1 MAKSENNEV
10 MYGARGKVGNL
21 VVFKN
26 FGSNQTVIA
35 KRPKRAENPVYTE
48 KQLEAKLKFREA
60 VVYARGVINNPALLA
75 VYQLLAK
82 PGTSAYNL
90 ALADYCKAP
99 EITLIDADNY
109 HGQIGEQIR
118 VRAMDNFGLTQVK
131 VSIYDAADL
140 LIESGLATQSA
151 NSVDWIYDATTL
163 NSNLA
168 GTKITAEA
176 KDTPGNT
183 TLETLTII

>member
-26 FGSNQTVIA
+26 FGNNQTVIA
-35 KRPKRAENPVYTE
+35 KRPKRADNPMYTE

-60 VVYARGVINNPALLA
+60 VVYAKGVINNPALLA

-99 EITLIDADNY
+99 EISVVDADNY
-109 HGQIGEQIR
+109 QGQIGEQIR

-131 VSIYDAADL
+131 VSIYDAADQ
-140 LIESGLATQSA
+140 LIESGLASQSA
-151 NSVDWIYDATTL
+151 NSVDWIYDTTTL
-163 NSNLA
+163 NSSLA
-168 GTKITAEA
+168 GTRITAEA

-183 TLETLTII
+183 TLKTLVII

>member
-21 VVFKN
+21 LVFKN

-35 KRPKRAENPVYTE
+35 KRPKKAENPVYSA

-75 VYQLLAK
+75 TYQLLAK

-99 EITLIDADNY
+99 EISLIDAGKY
-109 HGQIGEQIR
+109 QGQIGAQIR
-118 VRAMDNFGLTQVK
+118 VRAIDNFGLTAVK

-140 LIESGLATQSA
+140 LIESGLANQSA
-151 NSVDWIYDATTL
+151 NSVDWFYETTTL
-163 NSNLA
+163 NSSLK

-183 TLETLTII
+183 TLETLVIV

>member
-21 VVFKN
+21 LVFKN

-35 KRPKRAENPVYTE
+35 KRPKKTENPVYSA
-48 KQLEAKLKFREA
+48 KQIEAKLKFREA
-60 VVYARGVINNPALLA
+60 VVYARGVINNPTLLA

-90 ALADYCKAP
+90 ALADYCKSP
-99 EITLIDADNY
+99 EISLIDADNY
-109 HGQIGEQIR
+109 QGLIGEQIR
-118 VRAMDNFGLTQVK
+118 VRAIDNFGLTQVK
-131 VSIYDAADL
+131 VSIHDAADQ

-151 NSVDWIYDATTL
+151 NSVDWFYDATIL

-183 TLETLTII
+183 TLETLVII